1 MAAALVLLLPACGEK
16 VGMRG
21 PFHKLRLAEKP
32 LYPDPLHSPSKTGV
46 NALMARGEREQ
57 KRHAMCDSPALAGEG
72 RGGGS
77 FLRSAP
83 WNGPLP
89 NPPPHSKSAVAD
101 FDVSVEWPKP
111 AYTRF
116 RLGEGIRWAARKM
129 LLAGAPD
136 AVALFRQLRASL
148 FGASSPSPLW
158 AG

>member
-1 MAAALVLLLPACGEK
+1 MAAALVLLLPARGEK

-21 PFHKLRLAEKP
+21 PIDKLRLAEKP
-32 LYPDPLHSPSKTGV
+32 PHPDPLP
-46 NALMARGEREQ
+46 ACGEREQ
-57 KRHAMCDSPALAGEG
+57 KRRAMCDSPALAGEG

-116 RLGEGIRWAARKM
+116 RLGGGNPLGSSQNAACG
-129 LLAGAPD
+129 GA
-136 AVALFRQLRASL
+136 
-148 FGASSPSPLW
+148 
-158 AG
+158 